1 VSEEAPLWKQAFDAF
16 EKAVGPELE
25 ALVRQAPFQ
34 DAYANWIKIQQR
46 ARKEAVRG
54 FQQWWR
60 FWGLATTED
69 VAVLSAQ
76 VATLEQE
83 LREARR
89 QAEAQDAHDEPA
101 RPRRARGTPA
111 A

>member
-1 VSEEAPLWKQAFDAF
+1 VSETAPLWKQAFDAF

-25 ALVRQAPFQ
+25 NLVRQEPFQ

-46 ARKEAVRG
+46 ARKEALRS

-60 FWGLATTED
+60 MCGLATTDD
-69 VAVLSAQ
+69 VARLSAQ
-76 VATLEQE
+76 VAALEQE
-83 LREARR
+83 NRELRR
-89 QAEAQDAHDEPA
+89 QLEERSADDEPA
-101 RPRRARGTPA
+101 RPRRARRPPA